1 MYVTGK
7 GRLAR
12 KFPSQVVDKFFSVM
26 EIVTSVDNAA
36 QLRQFRGL
44 NYEQLKGK
52 RKGQHSMRLNDQF
65 RLVVNE
71 SKDQDGQLLLIVE
84 ITDYH

>member
-1 MYVTGK
+1 MYVTGEGK
-7 GRLAR
+7 LAR
-12 KFPSQVVDKFFSVM
+12 KFPSQVVEKFFSVM
-26 EIVTSVDNAA
+26 EIVTSVDSTA

-44 NYEQLKGK
+44 NYERLKGK
-52 RKGQHSMRLNDQF
+52 RKGQHSMRLNEQF
-65 RLVVNE
+65 RLIVNE